1 MSTHRTT
8 TRTGALILVMLST
21 LAMNVGAAG
30 ASPTR
35 ELLTTFGGVEEPGGV
50 AVDLETGNVYV
61 TDKKTST
68 VDVFGADGGAPA
80 AGVPSQI
87 TGVNLVG
94 TPRSTPGVAVDNS
107 CYEHEP
113 RLTGKACEE
122 YDPAYGDVY
131 VGNSGPERGLQKFK
145 LNSSGKYELAGQI
158 GMEIFE
164 EHQAPGA
171 GILVAS
177 GVTVDSRG
185 NVYAVSDEEN
195 SDSQAVPVFEFK
207 KVVETVVNN
216 GKEEFEEKL
225 EEIKIPHH
233 LGYRNGWSYI
243 AVDDSGGLYLGIEVA
258 EGSTKLGYVGVP
270 KLVLGGAG
278 EVLSENVF
286 APVLPG
292 ARRPV
297 AVDRATGVVYVG
309 DGSSIAEYSSSGTLL
324 LTFGSGEPL
333 GGSLGRELNG
343 VIGIAVNSAT
353 DHVYIVNPLH
363 EDVDVFGGVTGP
375 PVFASS
381 QPAVSSITRT
391 SALIGGAANPES
403 TKATYYFEY
412 VDGEEYAPGSAS
424 PYQAGGRTALESLPG
439 GHEVQ
444 TVERLPLTGLR
455 PGMTYHYRM
464 VVSNASQT
472 VDGPDET
479 FTTAPATPP
488 QVSTGAAS
496 EITPTSVL
504 LSGVVSPRGLPTSYV
519 FEVGTDTT
527 YGGARLF
534 GNAGSSTGEVPVT
547 VALAYLVP
555 GTTYH
560 YRLAAT
566 SFDGSTVG
574 QDGTFTTPGVPSSIG
589 QPPTTML
596 IASPNTQFPS
606 IAGAISGP
614 PSSRKATTNT
624 KKLANALK
632 ACKRKPKK
640 QRAACERRAK
650 KQHKK
655 TK

>member
-1 MSTHRTT
+1 MSTHKIATHT
-8 TRTGALILVMLST
+8 STLILVMLST
-21 LAMNVGAAG
+21 LALNTSAAN

-35 ELLTTFGGVEEPGGV
+35 ELLTTISGVEEPAGV

-61 TDKKTST
+61 TDKKTNT
-68 VDVFGADGGAPA
+68 VDVFGANGGAPA
-80 AGVPSQI
+80 GGVPSQI
-87 TGVNLVG
+87 TGVSLAEHVA
-94 TPRSTPGVAVDNS
+94 PAGVAVDNS

-131 VGNSGPERGLQKFK
+131 VEDMEKEGKGLQKFK
-145 LNSSGKYELAGQI
+145 LNSKDQYELVGGTISFGESEDLA
-158 GMEIFE
+158 
-164 EHQAPGA
+164 ANA
-171 GILVAS
+171 
-177 GVTVDSRG
+177 VTVDSRG
-185 NVYAVSDEEN
+185 NIYAVSNTEN
-195 SDSQAVPVFEFK
+195 THGSGAAPVFELRK
-207 KVVETVVNN
+207 IVEKVVNN
-216 GKEEFEEKL
+216 GKEESEEKL
-225 EEIKIPHH
+225 EEIRIPHH
-233 LGYRNGWSYI
+233 LGHGNLWGYI
-243 AVDDSGGLYLGIEVA
+243 AVDDSGGLYLGMEV
-258 EGSTKLGYVGVP
+258 EYGGTREGYVGVP
-270 KLVLGGAG
+270 KLMLGGAG

-286 APVLPG
+286 APVLTG

-297 AVDRATGVVYVG
+297 AVDRSRGAVYVG
-309 DGSSIAEYSSSGTLL
+309 DASSIAEYSSSGTLL

-333 GGSLGRELNG
+333 GGSLGAGLNG
-343 VIGIAVNSAT
+343 VIGIAVNSANGRIY
-353 DHVYIVNPLH
+353 VVNPLH
-363 EDVDVFGGVTGP
+363 EDVDVFGGVSAP

-381 QPAVSSITRT
+381 QPAVSGITRT

-439 GHEVQ
+439 GQTVQ

-455 PGMTYHYRM
+455 PGTTYHYRM
-464 VVSNASQT
+464 VVSNATQT
-472 VDGPDET
+472 ADGPDET

-496 EITPTSVL
+496 EVTPTSVL

-606 IAGAISGP
+606 IVGAITSP
-614 PSSRKATTNT
+614 PSPRKTTTNT
-624 KKLANALK
+624 KKRANALK

-650 KQHKK
+650 KQYKK

>member
-1 MSTHRTT
+1 MSTHKITT
-8 TRTGALILVMLST
+8 HTSTLILVMLSS
-21 LAMNVGAAG
+21 LALSAGAAS

-35 ELLTTFGGVEEPGGV
+35 ELLTTFGGVKEPAGV

-61 TDKKTST
+61 TDKKTDT
-68 VDVFGADGGAPA
+68 VDVFGADGGAPVG
-80 AGVPSQI
+80 GVPSQI
-87 TGVNLVG
+87 TGLSLAEYDYPV
-94 TPRSTPGVAVDNS
+94 GVAVDNS

-131 VGNSGPERGLQKFK
+131 VEDGELRDHGLQKFK
-145 LNSSGKYELAGQI
+145 LNSSGKYELVGHI
-158 GMEIFE
+158 DLFE
-164 EHQAPGA
+164 ELEPPGA
-171 GILVAS
+171 TFKIAN

-185 NVYAVSDEEN
+185 NVYAVSDAEN
-195 SDSQAVPVFEFK
+195 SDGQPVPVFEFK
-207 KVVETVVNN
+207 KVVEKVVNN

-233 LGYRNGWSYI
+233 LGKSQEWDYI
-243 AVDDSGGLYLGIEVA
+243 AVDDSGGLYLGQALEA
-258 EGSTKLGYVGVP
+258 GDAKYGYVGVP
-270 KLVLGGAG
+270 KLVLGEAG

-286 APVLPG
+286 APLLDG
-292 ARRPV
+292 AMRPV
-297 AVDRATGVVYVG
+297 AVDRSTGVVYVG

-324 LTFGSGEPL
+324 LTFGSSEPL
-333 GGSLGRELNG
+333 GGSLGVGHNG

-353 DHVYIVNPLH
+353 GRIYVVNPLH
-363 EDVDVFGGVTGP
+363 EDVDVFGGVSAP

-381 QPAVSSITRT
+381 QPAVSGITRT

-403 TKATYYFEY
+403 ANATYYFEY

-439 GHEVQ
+439 GQTVQ

-455 PGMTYHYRM
+455 PGTTYHYRM

-488 QVSTGAAS
+488 QVSTGAAR
-496 EITPTSVL
+496 EVTPTSVL

-606 IAGAISGP
+606 IAGAITSP
-614 PSSRKATTNT
+614 PSSRKTTTNT
-624 KKLANALK
+624 KKRANALK

-640 QRAACERRAK
+640 QRAACERQAR